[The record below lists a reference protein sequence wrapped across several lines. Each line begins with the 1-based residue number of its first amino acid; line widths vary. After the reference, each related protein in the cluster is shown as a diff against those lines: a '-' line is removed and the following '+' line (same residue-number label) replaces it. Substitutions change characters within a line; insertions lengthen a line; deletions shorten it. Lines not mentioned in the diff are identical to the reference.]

1 MADTAK
7 QVDQQAH
14 EKRRQVSRDLVDFE
28 ASLTRN
34 GGKTLTVR
42 LVDLSPKGYHARC
55 SAVRFERGEVVSL
68 RLPIVGLLPG
78 RVMWGLKGCL
88 GVQFSLPIDARNYL
102 ELIARIRAE
111 TPDDPA
117 SAAR

>member
-7 QVDQQAH
+7 QVDQRAH

-28 ASLTRN
+28 APLTRN
-34 GGKTLTVR
+34 GGKALTVR

-55 SAVRFERGEVVSL
+55 DGNGFERGDVVSL

-78 RVMWGLKGCL
+78 RVMWDLKGCF
-88 GVQFSLPIDARNYL
+88 GVQFSLPINAGHYH

>member
-1 MADTAK
+1 MAETIK
-7 QVDQQAH
+7 QVDQQAR

-28 ASLTRN
+28 APLARN
-34 GGKTLTVR
+34 GGKALSVR

-55 SAVRFERGEVVSL
+55 GKSEFERGDVVSL

-78 RVMWGLKGCL
+78 RVMWGLKGCF
-88 GVQFSLPIDARNYL
+88 GVQFSVPIDAGNYH
-102 ELIARIRAE
+102 ELIAHIRAE